1 MQSLSGCLGHGVPE
15 RDEAFAKREAH
26 TAPMHRD
33 PTAGDARP
41 PALDV
46 SLERIREAGRFLVGR
61 VERTPMLSS
70 TTGARVVRATA
81 GVELADGR
89 LYAKGEHL
97 QRTGSY
103 KVRGATFRIA
113 RLSAAEHAAGV
124 IAISAGNHAAAVAVA
139 AGLLGVHAV
148 VVMPETAVRSKVD
161 ACRGYGAEVILEGQ
175 DTSEAWAA
183 MERIRDERGLTFI
196 HPFDHPDTITGQGTI
211 GLEIV
216 DDLPAVDVV
225 VAGVGGGGMACGVA
239 AAVKGL
245 RPRARVYGVEPRT
258 SNALTLGMSAGT
270 PVPIRPVSVADGLN
284 APFASEATIRLGR
297 RLLDDVVLLDD
308 TEILAGLRFAAERM
322 KQVLEPAGAA
332 ALAAVLHGR
341 IPLRDGEQ
349 VCVVLSG
356 GNVDVA
362 RFGELITA
370 AGSLP
375 GA

>member
-1 MQSLSGCLGHGVPE
+1 
-15 RDEAFAKREAH
+15 
-26 TAPMHRD
+26 MHLD
-33 PTAGDARP
+33 PTARDDRP
-41 PALDV
+41 PAADAPLDRI
-46 SLERIREAGRFLVGR
+46 LEAARFLVGR
-61 VERTPMLSS
+61 VARTPMLSS
-70 TTGARVVRATA
+70 TTAARVVRATA

-89 LYAKGEHL
+89 LHAKAEHL

-113 RLSAAEHAAGV
+113 RLSATEHAAGV

-148 VVMPETAVRSKVD
+148 VVMPTTAVRSKVE
-161 ACRGYGAEVILEGQ
+161 ACRGYGAEVILEGE

-183 MERIRDERGLTFI
+183 MERIRDERGLTFV

-216 DDLPAVDVV
+216 EDLPEVDVV

-239 AAVKGL
+239 VAVKAL
-245 RPRARVYGVEPRT
+245 RPASRVYGVEPRT
-258 SNALTLGMSAGT
+258 SNALSLGIAAGT

-284 APFASEATIRLGR
+284 APFASDATITLGR
-297 RLLDDVVLLDD
+297 RLLDDVILLDD
-308 TEILAGLRFAAERM
+308 AEILAGLRFAAERM

-341 IPLRDGEQ
+341 VPVRNGER
-349 VCVVLSG
+349 VCVVFSG

-362 RFGELITA
+362 RFGELIAA
-370 AGSLP
+370 AGPLP

>member
-1 MQSLSGCLGHGVPE
+1 MSV
-15 RDEAFAKREAH
+15 D
-26 TAPMHRD
+26 PMTPGSSPR
-33 PTAGDARP
+33 T
-41 PALDV
+41 LDL
-46 SLERIREAGRFLVGR
+46 SLEEIQAAAHFLDGRVGR
-61 VERTPMLSS
+61 TPILSS
-70 TTGARVVRATA
+70 TTAARVVRASA

-89 LYAKGEHL
+89 LHAKAEHL

-113 RLSAAEHAAGV
+113 RLSPAEHAAGV

-148 VVMPETAVRSKVD
+148 VVMPTTAVRSKVD
-161 ACRGYGAEVILEGQ
+161 ACRGYGAEVILEGE

-183 MERIRDERGLTFI
+183 MERIRDERGLTFV
-196 HPFDHPDTITGQGTI
+196 HPFDHLDTITGQGTI

-216 DDLPAVDVV
+216 EDLPEVDVV

-245 RPRARVYGVEPRT
+245 RPAARVYGVEPRG
-258 SNALTLGMSAGT
+258 SNALTLGLAAGA

-284 APFASEATIRLGR
+284 APFASDTTIALGR
-297 RLLDDVVLLDD
+297 RLLDDVILLDD
-308 TEILAGLRFAAERM
+308 VEILAGVRFAAERM

-341 IPLRDGEQ
+341 VPLLDGER
-349 VCVVLSG
+349 VCVVFSG

-362 RFGELITA
+362 QFNELVTA
-370 AGSLP
+370 AGPL
-375 GA
+375 AEA